1 VYIICFLHSDVL
13 FDEELFVFILL
24 LFFSLLLVC
33 ISKTVLLLN
42 NSHISINITEGRNVL
57 LSNSYPCNLSAQAI
71 EALGGCN
78 VSYYNYT
85 AGTFMPLGASDVQIK
100 PQHGF
105 MVTPTETKELTFTND
120 VYTDGNTRSRSAKIT
135 MPAFELNLHNANR
148 ADGGYSMI
156 VVRHD
161 ELKGD
166 TNEPVESDT
175 EKIFSA
181 NAFAPD
187 LYMIMYDAKYSRLH
201 LGKTSQEIPLGI
213 RIKTPMSVRFEQV
226 SETEFTVVTLVDKLT
241 GKNYNLLGRS
251 YTTEELPAG
260 DLEGRFYLQVSTED
274 LFPDHNEDENGDV
287 STEIEET
294 TESNIQILT
303 STNQSA
309 IKVITSNVELETVYV
324 SDMVGHIYTY
334 QVSGNSAYIEL
345 PVPMGVYIVQVIGDT
360 ASRTEKVI
368 LK

>member
-1 VYIICFLHSDVL
+1 
-13 FDEELFVFILL
+13 
-24 LFFSLLLVC
+24 
-33 ISKTVLLLN
+33 
-42 NSHISINITEGRNVL
+42 
-57 LSNSYPCNLSAQAI
+57 
-71 EALGGCN
+71 
-78 VSYYNYT
+78 
-85 AGTFMPLGASDVQIK
+85 
-100 PQHGF
+100 
-105 MVTPTETKELTFTND
+105 
-120 VYTDGNTRSRSAKIT
+120 
-135 MPAFELNLHNANR
+135 
-148 ADGGYSMI
+148 
-156 VVRHD
+156 
-161 ELKGD
+161 
-166 TNEPVESDT
+166 
-175 EKIFSA
+175 
-181 NAFAPD
+181 
-187 LYMIMYDAKYSRLH
+187 
-201 LGKTSQEIPLGI
+201 
-213 RIKTPMSVRFEQV
+213 MSVRFEQV